1 MGSSN
6 TTSKN
11 FKLKFLVFTDITN
24 GKMMLS
30 VGTSLK
36 VLAVEV
42 TFHNTTVTEGAHS
55 NTNTI
60 GYTKTGFL

>member
-42 TFHNTTVTEGAHS
+42 TFHKTTVTEGAHS